1 MGERDRRIEDE
12 KEGGKRNKRNRRKKR
27 EERMNIKR
35 WDQKGMDFDYPANNE
50 LHRK

>member
-27 EERMNIKR
+27 EDEYKKMGP
-35 WDQKGMDFDYPANNE
+35 KGNG
-50 LHRK
+50 L